1 MRRGI
6 YFRDFQ
12 ALLKSFYARGFKHT
26 VKKALWALGTRGIH
40 LPINQ
45 NTPSHQ
51 FVIDL
56 PNWNATD
63 LELRAKILRTEPPR
77 SNFKA
82 FAFYLPQ
89 FHAIPENN
97 AWWGEGFTEWTN
109 VKKAQKFFKDH
120 HQPHIPLE
128 DNYYDLSNP
137 ETMREQA
144 RIAKLFG
151 LDAFAMYYYWFDGAK
166 LLDTPLENLRN
177 DPTIDFPFVLCWAN
191 ESWTRNWDGQPNQIL
206 IEQSYGEGFAQKFIT
221 EVSRH
226 FHDIRYETFQGKP
239 ILLVYRPELIPNIIQ
254 TTEIWRNHVKS
265 LDFSDV
271 YLIAVNSFESID
283 PRIMGFDAATSFAP
297 NNMGLTPKKDL
308 GFTGKTY
315 DYDELT
321 NSEQLASNR
330 YASYRSV
337 TPSWD
342 NTARRG
348 GAGSVIKGSNPNS
361 FRNWLFKEASTT
373 LQISLKQEERIL
385 FINAWN
391 EWAEGCHLEAD
402 EYYGYQWLHSLADVK
417 EELYWKQFNPL
428 HRKKMREKAANNLF
442 DGVKSKSQITNDK
455 VILVVHDLNANGAQM
470 NGLALLKEFRLKN
483 VQVELLSLGSG
494 KLRPEFLKENDG
506 DIFIVEEKSE
516 QELQVKLQELRAKGF
531 RSAIFNSVASG
542 RIAEIVHSLEITIVS
557 LIHEFPETISQ
568 YKLEKSAGDLAM
580 FSDLMVFPSQ
590 NVLNEFKQKY
600 NFECEGVIQPQ
611 GLYNLESLTVHTEW
625 QNTQTRMELDI
636 PLSSTIVMGLGY
648 GDHRKGF
655 DIFCNVA
662 EESRDKSF
670 IWVGDIDT
678 YDPRIKNAVSK
689 KPDNVRVT
697 GFSHEISRYFSIADC
712 LLLTSRRDPFPSVVL
727 EALGRGI
734 PVVAIF
740 GNTGMD
746 DLLTSLSL
754 STSKSENSLELFD
767 LINSTLMTFSS
778 EEREKCK
785 RQIQLDFNFRKYA
798 LKLLSFVDVTPQ
810 TVTVLVPSYNYS
822 EYLVERLDQI
832 ESQSHSIDNLFLVDD
847 FSTDKSLEIGRDFLN
862 LSRIASCTIQNKKN
876 TGSPFSSWVKIVSL
890 AETEFLWIAE
900 SDDVASTSFVK
911 ELLKIFSGLE
921 GMIYCNSA
929 QISSTDE
936 LLAGNFAEY
945 LSSVHTHDYDRAYS
959 TNGIK
964 EIKTCLAIQNT
975 IPNISAVIFRLD
987 ALRSVSAK
995 FEEYRQGLKTASD
1008 WLLYVLVLE
1017 KSSIAYTPLTL
1028 NAQRRHTSS
1037 VIGSS
1042 QRDVL
1047 VEEIER
1053 IQAFIECRHALT
1065 PEVVEL
1071 REKFRARVQKQ

>member
-1 MRRGI
+1 MRRAI
-6 YFRDFQ
+6 HFRDFQ
-12 ALLKSFYARGFKHT
+12 SLLKSFYSRGFKDT
-26 VKKALWALGTRGIH
+26 VKKALWVLGTRGIH

-45 NTPSHQ
+45 NMQSHQ
-51 FVIDL
+51 FPIDL
-56 PNWNATD
+56 PNWNAAD

-89 FHAIPENN
+89 FHAIAENN
-97 AWWGEGFTEWTN
+97 AWWGDGFTEWTN
-109 VKKAQKFFKDH
+109 VKKAQKFFENH
-120 HQPHIPLE
+120 YQPHIPLE

-144 RIAKLFG
+144 RIARLFG

-206 IEQSYGEGFAQKFIT
+206 IEQSYGEGFAQKFIA

-254 TTEIWRNHVKS
+254 TTDIWRKHVKS
-265 LDFSDV
+265 LGFSDV
-271 YLIAVNSFESID
+271 YLIAVNSFESLD
-283 PRIMGFDAATSFAP
+283 PRIMGFDAATNFAP
-297 NNMGLTPKKDL
+297 NNMGLTPKKGL
-308 GFTGKTY
+308 GFPGKTY

-321 NSEQLASNR
+321 NSEQLDSNR
-330 YASYRSV
+330 YTSYRSV

-348 GAGSVIKGSNPNS
+348 SAGSVIKGSNPNS
-361 FRNWLFKEASTT
+361 FRDWLFKEASIT

-428 HRKKMREKAANNLF
+428 HRKKIRGKTAINLF
-442 DGVKSKSQITNDK
+442 ENVKSYSQITNDK

-483 VQVELLSLGSG
+483 VQVELISLGSG
-494 KLRPEFLKENDG
+494 KLRQAFLTENDG
-506 DIFIVEEKSE
+506 NIFIIDEQTEKD
-516 QELQVKLQELRAKGF
+516 LQDKLQELRSKGF

-542 RIAEIVHSLEITIVS
+542 RIAQILHSHEFRIVS
-557 LIHEFPETISQ
+557 LIHEFPETISN
-568 YKLEKSAGDLAM
+568 YKLENSAVDLGK
-580 FSDLMVFPSQ
+580 FSESIVFPSEK
-590 NVLNEFKQKY
+590 VLNEFKQEY
-600 NFECEGVIQPQ
+600 NIEGHIIIQPQ
-611 GLYNLESLTVHTEW
+611 GLYNVDSLEVHTDW
-625 QNTQTRMELDI
+625 QNAQTRMDLDI
-636 PLSSTIVMGLGY
+636 SLSSSVVMGLGY

-655 DIFCNVA
+655 DVFCNVA
-662 EESRDKSF
+662 KESKDRSF
-670 IWVGDIDT
+670 IWVGDLDT
-678 YDPRIKNAVSK
+678 NDSLIKKAINE
-689 KPDNVRVT
+689 KPSNVRIT
-697 GFSHEISRYFSIADC
+697 GFSQEISRYFSIADC

-734 PVVAIF
+734 PVVAIQ

-746 DLLTSLSL
+746 DLLNSLNL
-754 STSKSENSLELFD
+754 STSKSENATELLS
-767 LINSTLMTFSS
+767 LINSTLENFSS
-778 EEREKCK
+778 DERDKCRK
-785 RQIQLDFNFRKYA
+785 HIRLYFNFRKYA
-798 LKLLSFVDVTPQ
+798 FNLLRLVDITPK
-810 TVTVLVPSYNYS
+810 TVTVLVPSYNYAQ
-822 EYLVERLDQI
+822 YLVERLDQI
-832 ESQSHSIDNLFLVDD
+832 EHQSYSIDNLFLVDD
-847 FSTDKSLEIGRDFLN
+847 LSTDKSFEVSTDFLN
-862 LSRIASCTIQNKKN
+862 VSRISNHLIQNMEN
-876 TGSPFSSWVKIVSL
+876 TGSPFSSWVKISDLV
-890 AETEFLWIAE
+890 ETDFFWIAE
-900 SDDVASTSFVK
+900 SDDVASELFTE
-911 ELLKIFSGLE
+911 ELLSIFTGVE

-929 QISSTDE
+929 QISSSGK
-936 LLAGNFAEY
+936 LLAENFAEY
-945 LSSVHTHDYDRAYS
+945 LSSVRSRNFERAYFA
-959 TNGIK
+959 NGVE
-964 EIKTCLAIQNT
+964 EIKNCLAIQNT
-975 IPNISAVIFRLD
+975 IPNISSVLFRID
-987 ALRSVSAK
+987 ALRSISAK
-995 FEEYRQGLKTASD
+995 FEEYAEGLKTAAD
-1008 WLLYVLVLE
+1008 WLLYVLILE
-1017 KSSIAYTPLTL
+1017 NSSIAYSPTTL

-1042 QRDVL
+1042 EKEVL
-1047 VEEIER
+1047 VGEIER
-1053 IQAFIECRHALT
+1053 IHAFIGSRHDLT

-1071 REKFRARVQKQ
+1071 REKFRARIQKQ